1 MVCPSIATPP
11 IREAGLEPS
20 VWPPCVLRS
29 SLHVSTDC
37 TPRTGALVERLRSTC
52 SECLGDLTTVRQCLG
67 HTVSRLS
74 EGYSNK
80 SRVTEGSGASQVTRL
95 RRVAN
100 RISPEKRAS
109 RHLTSRSVGNP
120 SLTGFGKGCPSSR
133 HNGRAIGSSVRKW
146 LDREPLTVRS
156 SAQPIP
162 DT

>member
-1 MVCPSIATPP
+1 MT
-11 IREAGLEPS
+11 RLFEKEYGLPVNS
-20 VWPPCVLRS
+20 NPTDPRSRVRTFRMAPCVLRS

-95 RRVAN
+95 RR
-100 RISPEKRAS
+100 AS
-109 RHLTSRSVGNP
+109 
-120 SLTGFGKGCPSSR
+120 
-133 HNGRAIGSSVRKW
+133 
-146 LDREPLTVRS
+146 
-156 SAQPIP
+156 
-162 DT
+162 